1 MSANG
6 PVIDRRAAIAGTAA
20 AILACVAPCVAEE
33 AQTPRVEM
41 QPDLGDLFTEAD
53 TAGTFAVLDLAGGRI
68 VVTDRERADA
78 GFLPASTFK
87 IPNSLIALETGIA
100 ADADS
105 TMFPWDNVVRDFDAW
120 NQDHTLRTAF
130 KASAVPVYQDIARK
144 IGPERMQQY
153 VDGFNYGNRD
163 IGGAPI
169 DMFWLDGALRISAF
183 QQIDFLT
190 KLYRGELPA
199 SKQNQQIVRDIMY
212 LEQSEFGTLR
222 GKTGAVGIGVAP
234 GSKATL
240 GWLVGWLEHSAK
252 AYIFAMNI
260 DVREPKQLALRMP
273 LTKTLLKRAIPL

>member
-1 MSANG
+1 MNANG

-20 AILACVAPCVAEE
+20 AILAGVAPCAAEE
-33 AQTPRVEM
+33 APTPRIEM

-68 VVTDRERADA
+68 VVTDRERADT

-105 TMFPWDNVVRDFDAW
+105 TMFSWDNVVRDFDAW

-169 DMFWLDGALRISAF
+169 DMFWLNGALRISAF

-199 SKQNQQIVRDIMY
+199 SKPNQQIVRDIMY

-240 GWLVGWLEHSAK
+240 GWLVGWLEHGAK

-273 LTKTLLKRAIPL
+273 FTKTLLKRAIPL